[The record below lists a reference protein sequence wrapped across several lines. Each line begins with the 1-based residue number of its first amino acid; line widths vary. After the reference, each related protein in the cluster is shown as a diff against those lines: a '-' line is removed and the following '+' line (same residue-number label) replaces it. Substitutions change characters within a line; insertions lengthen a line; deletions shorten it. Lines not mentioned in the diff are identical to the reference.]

1 MSLRISLALAAL
13 LSTAAA
19 RAQDVPLAAAYDRCT
34 GLLRDARTAEAVE
47 CWRELRARTDHP
59 SVRYGLANALRAAGR
74 NREAI
79 GEFRRFVAA
88 AAGDASQAE
97 FARRAR
103 AAMRDLEASLGSL
116 ALTTVPADAR
126 VFVDGVE
133 ETSRGE
139 ELALDPGVHVLVV
152 QAPEYAPLTRRV
164 HVSVGARERLHVA
177 LSPLTTVGRLAVEA
191 EPAAAAIELDGS
203 VAAHGSL
210 DEAVGAGRHHL
221 RVTAPG
227 YSPFERDVDLAVGAR
242 VALRVSLDDVRPV
255 TSRTWFRVAVG
266 VGAAALVA
274 GVAVGLTLALSHTE
288 PRFDGA
294 LYNIPASP

>member
-1 MSLRISLALAAL
+1 MALAAL
-13 LSTAAA
+13 LFTAAA

-34 GLLRDARTAEAVE
+34 GLLQDARTAEAVE

-79 GEFRRFVAA
+79 GEFRRFVAD
-88 AAGDASQAE
+88 AAGDAAQAE

-177 LSPLTTVGRLAVEA
+177 LSPLTNASRLLAVT
-191 EPAAAAIELDGS
+191 EPA
-203 VAAHGSL
+203 
-210 DEAVGAGRHHL
+210 
-221 RVTAPG
+221 
-227 YSPFERDVDLAVGAR
+227 
-242 VALRVSLDDVRPV
+242 DVRPV